1 LQREKRELE
10 GEDEWRK
17 MNPNFWVSKKKTV
30 PFILATWTKTYGSV
44 RF

>member
-10 GEDEWRK
+10 GDDEWRK

-30 PFILATWTKTYGSV
+30 SFATWTKTYGNGSV